1 MQVTSPKTVDSVVL
15 SPLGCFHGVD
25 AFFFVSS
32 VIFLLESY
40 VLVEILDRA
49 SAARDHAIAAVIERE
64 FTLYSVH
71 KIKKY
76 YI

>member
-40 VLVEILDRA
+40 VLVEIFDRA
-49 SAARDHAIAAVIERE
+49 SAARDLAIAAIIERE
-64 FTLYSVH
+64 YTPY
-71 KIKKY
+71 IKLRRKY